1 MYKYL
6 LSCLGIFIVVV
17 FSFFTLENPSIKC
30 NIPASVSIGSDF
42 TMEFTIHKGSVS
54 LFGKLSI
61 ELPYGFIAT
70 EIDSKNGKFSFENN
84 QCKII
89 WLALPSE
96 EDFSVKIK
104 VEVDKITLGNKNI
117 LGKFYY
123 VDGNDKKQID
133 MPIHEITVTD
143 SQKVVSIANNNQVK
157 IDTVLSNAVHTEP
170 AAVVTAERTITA
182 DEKTGTYKVEIKIKK
197 STITGFAK
205 YSDLLPEVLVASKGT
220 ASFNGNFKFEHN
232 AAIFIWP
239 NLPKDEILTATY
251 WIKLNGLLN
260 ENAEIK
266 GVFSY
271 LENEQTRKVNADDD
285 VLQNLVITSA
295 AVTTTQTPNKTEDK
309 KEVTEIENSQVNKTL
324 ATTSTV
330 NYHIQIGAFS
340 NPPPTNYFASKYK
353 ISEKINTDAQQGL
366 TKFLIGEFV
375 DYKDSR
381 NYRDNIKGQG
391 VSDAFVAAYNSGKR
405 ITVQEA
411 LMLTKQNWFK

>member
-17 FSFFTLENPSIKC
+17 FSFFTLENPSIKY

-96 EDFSVKIK
+96 EDFSIKIK
-104 VEVDKITLGNKNI
+104 VKVDNITLGNKNI

-157 IDTVLSNAVHTEP
+157 IDTILSNAVHTEP

-197 STITGFAK
+197 VQ
-205 YSDLLPEVLVASKGT
+205 LL
-220 ASFNGNFKFEHN
+220 
-232 AAIFIWP
+232 
-239 NLPKDEILTATY
+239 
-251 WIKLNGLLN
+251 
-260 ENAEIK
+260 
-266 GVFSY
+266 
-271 LENEQTRKVNADDD
+271 
-285 VLQNLVITSA
+285 VLQNTAICYQKCLLPAKEQQVLTVIL
-295 AVTTTQTPNKTEDK
+295 N
-309 KEVTEIENSQVNKTL
+309 L
-324 ATTSTV
+324 
-330 NYHIQIGAFS
+330 
-340 NPPPTNYFASKYK
+340 
-353 ISEKINTDAQQGL
+353 
-366 TKFLIGEFV
+366 
-375 DYKDSR
+375 
-381 NYRDNIKGQG
+381 NIMRQYLFGQL
-391 VSDAFVAAYNSGKR
+391 FQKMR
-405 ITVQEA
+405 
-411 LMLTKQNWFK
+411 F